1 MSDELKL
8 GCILP
13 VPDEATATPL
23 PLQHTGVTARITG
36 AMAQVT
42 VQQRFGNPLTEVIAV
57 RYLFPLPHEAAVVDY
72 TITIG
77 TRTIKAQMQEREAAR
92 RTYEE
97 AAQQGQRASLLEQQR
112 PNLFTIEIANVQPGE
127 TILTEVVY
135 EERLKYEDGA
145 YEFVFPMGIT
155 PRYHSRK
162 IVQMR
167 STAEIDAPVTADN
180 TDVGPVEI
188 KVILDAGV
196 PLTADPTSR
205 THPITLTREGA
216 RHVSLALEGKH
227 IPNKDFVLRYKVSS
241 DKMQSAAWSSKSDD
255 GDTALLMLIPPRLD
269 LNDAP
274 APREFIFVIDR
285 SGSMI
290 GEPIQQAVNA
300 LKACLRALSEQDTFL
315 IQAFDD
321 KVEWFDQKPRP
332 VTQANINAADTWLN
346 SVDARGGTEIM
357 GAIQASLSL
366 PVDQER
372 QRYVVFL
379 TDGAVSA
386 DEQAIAQIAKQRGN
400 ARIFSFGI
408 GPSVNRY
415 LLSKMAQ
422 MGRGVAE
429 FLGAQDDIEGALT
442 RFQDRVSY
450 PALLD
455 LSLSWQNATAWDT
468 YPSSLP
474 DLYIGQPLEISTRL
488 KRTGEASAI
497 ATGKAR
503 GQDVTFYAPL
513 PAATESNPTIE
524 RLHARA
530 RIESLMDEATKGGDT
545 EKIRRQVISLAIEH
559 RLMTPYTSFVAV
571 DNEKT
576 NSTGG
581 KEVDVAVPLPEG
593 LKMEGFFGEQ
603 DTGNMQG
610 IIATGAL
617 RKRLMNASL
626 PPSTSMSFYAAP
638 PPPSPVTPSPAVPP
652 LARALSDYDNMSS
665 EELNKMIDASPWS
678 VRHSPK
684 HDAYAGGSDANSPI
698 SMSREEAQ
706 SAMSDMSESEQEKGA
721 APEEAKP
728 GMLSN
733 FIDRV
738 TGRKD
743 KEPESRTTEHF
754 LDEMYKPDA
763 PKQDGP
769 LEGGGPLSHED
780 NLKVLARTQNVNG
793 SWQDEVEITAAAL
806 LAFIRA
812 GHTTR
817 KGQYRRQA
825 QKAMTWLLSQ
835 LPSTRGFAAFAALR
849 ALDDLY
855 GETGDGEVPDS
866 VRHSLPAAASDA
878 ERAAMGEQMTVSQ
891 TLDNLDAVRVA
902 ALVQGNVR
910 LTMEHLQ
917 SDEGMIAQVWALV
930 GAPKG

>member
-13 VPDEATATPL
+13 VPDEAAATAL

-42 VQQRFGNPLTEVIAV
+42 VQQRFGNPLTEAIAV

-162 IVQMR
+162 IVQTR
-167 STAEIDAPVTADN
+167 SNAEIDAPVTADN

-196 PLTADPTSR
+196 PLTADPISR

-216 RHVSLALEGKH
+216 RHVSLTLEGKH
-227 IPNKDFVLRYKVSS
+227 IPNKDFVLRYSVSS

-269 LNDAP
+269 LKDAP

-285 SGSMI
+285 SGSMM

-300 LKACLRALSEQDTFL
+300 LKACLRALSEHDTFL

-346 SVDARGGTEIM
+346 TVDARGGTEIM

-386 DEQAIAQIAKQRGN
+386 DDQAIAQIAKQRGT

-488 KRTGEASAI
+488 KRTGDASAT

-503 GQDVTFYAPL
+503 GQDVTFHAPL
-513 PAATESNPTIE
+513 PAATHSNPTIE

-530 RIESLMDEATKGGDT
+530 RIESLMDEATKGGDA

-576 NSTGG
+576 SSTGG
-581 KEVDVAVPLPEG
+581 KEVNVAVPLPEG
-593 LKMEGFFGEQ
+593 LKMEGFFGE
-603 DTGNMQG
+603 TSGTQG
-610 IIATGAL
+610 IVATGAL
-617 RKRLMNASL
+617 PTRMMNATL
-626 PPSTSMSFYAAP
+626 PPHTAMRFYAAP
-638 PPPSPVTPSPAVPP
+638 PPPSPAPAAPPSDTSMAEYDQHDILRDLMASKEDESSP
-652 LARALSDYDNMSS
+652 LDALED
-665 EELNKMIDASPWS
+665 
-678 VRHSPK
+678 
-684 HDAYAGGSDANSPI
+684 PI
-698 SMSREEAQ
+698 TMSREEAQ
-706 SAMSDMSESEQEKGA
+706 SAMSESEQENGA

-728 GMLSN
+728 GRLSN

-754 LDEMYKPDA
+754 LDELYKPDA

-769 LEGGGPLSHED
+769 LPGGPLSHED

-793 SWQDEVEITAAAL
+793 SWQDDVEITAAAL

-825 QKAMTWLLSQ
+825 QKAMTWLLAQ

-866 VRHSLPAAASDA
+866 VRHSLPAASDDA
-878 ERAAMGEQMTVSQ
+878 ERAAMGEQIAVPQ

-902 ALVQGNVR
+902 ALVQGNAR
-910 LTMEHLQ
+910 LQMKLLQ
-917 SDEGMIAQVWALV
+917 SDEGVIAQVWGLV
-930 GAPKG
+930 GAPKS